1 LIRLARIAVASL
13 ALVAAAVPA
22 AAPIRVS
29 EREAAAEQAA
39 ADRIRGHVQFLA
51 SDELEGRDTG
61 SRGYAVAAQYVAAQ
75 FASLGL
81 KPGGAG
87 GGWMLPVPFRRASHA
102 NPPKVRLR
110 LGSRTIALADGID
123 VVVQPSV
130 IERSRSIDAGL
141 VFAGYGLDE
150 PRLGLDDFAGLDVRG
165 KIAVVLSGSPAGL
178 PGEIAAHLDTAKTEA
193 AARRGAIGVVEIP
206 AEAATGAPRRFST
219 LGQPRIDWIDAAGK
233 TGSASLL
240 RARLAMTSSAAERL
254 FTGARTPLAAIR
266 SQARSRRPVR
276 GFDLPSRL
284 SITATSTWH
293 DFSSPD
299 VIGVLPGGDP
309 RLKDEY
315 VVLMGHLDH
324 LGVKEGAKPGEDSI
338 YNGAL
343 DNAAGIA
350 TMIEA
355 AREFVEAGKPP
366 RRSLLFIANT
376 GEERGLLGA
385 DYFAE
390 HPTVPIQRIVAAI
403 DLDMPLLLYDFTD
416 VVAFGADHSTIAR
429 TVEQAARSLGLTVS
443 PDPMPQETIFVRSDH
458 YQFAR
463 RGVPAILLFTG
474 YANGGKAKW
483 DQFFATAYH
492 KPNDDLAQPINW
504 RAGARYARLNY
515 EISRLLAD
523 ADQRPRWYRG
533 DYFGDRFAPGQPRAE
548 RRPDRPRP

>member
-1 LIRLARIAVASL
+1 MIRVARIAAASL
-13 ALVAAAVPA
+13 ALMWVAAAAPA
-22 AAPIRVS
+22 PVRMT
-29 EREAAAEQAA
+29 EREVAAEQAA

-75 FASLGL
+75 FTSLGL
-81 KPGGAG
+81 RPGGTG
-87 GGWMLPVPFRRASHA
+87 GGWTLQVPFRRASHA
-102 NPPKVRLR
+102 SPPQVRVR
-110 LGSRTIALADGID
+110 LGSRTISLVNGVDVAL
-123 VVVQPSV
+123 QPSLL
-130 IERSRSIDAGL
+130 ERSRSIAARL
-141 VFAGYGLDE
+141 VFVGYGLDE
-150 PRLGLDDFAGLDVRG
+150 PKLGLNDFAGLDVRG
-165 KIAVVLSGSPAGL
+165 KIVVALAGSPAGL
-178 PGEIAAHLDTAKTEA
+178 PGEIAAHLDAAKAEA
-193 AARRGAIGVVEIP
+193 ATRRGAIGLVEIP
-206 AEAATGAPRRFST
+206 ADGATGAPRRFST
-219 LGQPRIDWIDAAGK
+219 LGRPRVDWIDAAGK
-233 TGSASLL
+233 TGAASLL
-240 RARLAMTSSAAERL
+240 RARLAMTSAAAERL
-254 FTGARTPLAAIR
+254 FEGARTPLANVRAL
-266 SQARSRRPVR
+266 ARSRRPVR
-276 GFDLPSRL
+276 GFALPANL
-284 SITATSTWH
+284 SITANSNWQ
-293 DFSSPD
+293 DFSSPE
-299 VIGVLPGGDP
+299 VIGLLPGSDP
-309 RLKDEY
+309 RLADEY

-324 LGVKEGAKPGEDSI
+324 LGVKEGAKPGEDAI

-350 TMIEA
+350 TMLEA
-355 AREFVEAGKPP
+355 AREFVGAGKPP

-390 HPTVPIQRIVAAI
+390 HPTVPIQRIVAAV

-416 VVAFGADHSTIAR
+416 VVAFGADHSTVAR
-429 TVEQAARSLGLTVS
+429 TVEQAARSMGLAVS

-458 YQFAR
+458 YQFVR

-483 DQFFATAYH
+483 DHFFANAYH
-492 KPNDDLAQPINW
+492 KPSDDLSQPINW

-548 RRPDRPRP
+548 R